1 MARRLEGVKPRR
13 RVIAPR
19 VPPGRT
25 LKILREHQA
34 KALGWTARTR
44 LTTPR
49 DAERFLSKYGLALRY
64 AAAPTVPLA
73 SLRSASGPAN
83 QAAALETSLH
93 LTNHLLGTAQGI
105 EVNVVGHRL
114 VIVHRTLMPALYQ
127 LVRRGRP
134 PTDQD
139 GLSLAARTAY
149 ALIVER
155 REVAAGDVR
164 RRLGAPATARH
175 DPAYEA
181 LGELQRHL
189 LVDRGPF
196 VVPTSGIP
204 YLSREGYPYH
214 LFHEAHADLVQTS
227 RRISRDAATDRLI
240 GTYVGAAWFTAPRT
254 LASLFGAFLT
264 KGEILGSLE
273 RLTAS
278 GPLLRI
284 PLGGHWLVG
293 VEMP

>member
-1 MARRLEGVKPRR
+1 LEKKGVKVTLKALRAHQAR
-13 RVIAPR
+13 ALGRTPR
-19 VPPGRT
+19 V
-25 LKILREHQA
+25 
-34 KALGWTARTR
+34 R

-83 QAAALETSLH
+83 QAATLETSIH

-114 VIVHRTLMPALYQ
+114 VLVHRTLVPALYH

-134 PTDQD
+134 PTDHD

-155 REVAAGDVR
+155 HEVAAGDVR

-175 DPAYEA
+175 DPAYDA
-181 LGELQRHL
+181 LSELQRHL

-196 VVPTSGIP
+196 AVPTSGIP

-214 LFHEAHADLVQTS
+214 LFHEAHADLVRAS
-227 RRISRDAATDRLI
+227 RRLSRDGATDRLI
-240 GTYVGAAWFTAPRT
+240 ETYVGAAWFAAPRT

-264 KGEILGSLE
+264 RAEILGSLE
-273 RLTAS
+273 RLTTGGS
-278 GPLLRI
+278 LVRI
-284 PLGGHWLVG
+284 PVGTQWVVG
-293 VEMP
+293 VSGL

>member
-1 MARRLEGVKPRR
+1 MTS
-13 RVIAPR
+13 R
-19 VPPGRT
+19 VPPT
-25 LKILREHQA
+25 PSLTVLRDQQA
-34 KALGWTARTR
+34 EALGWTSPAR

-49 DAERFLSKYGLALRY
+49 EAEQFLKRYGLVLRY
-64 AAAPTVPLA
+64 AASRTVPLA

-83 QAAALETSLH
+83 HPAALEASIH
-93 LTNHLLGTAQGI
+93 LTNHLLGSAKGI

-114 VIVHRTLMPALYQ
+114 VIVHRTLMPALYL

-134 PTDQD
+134 PTDHD

-155 REVAAGDVR
+155 REVSAGDVR

-175 DPAYEA
+175 DPGYDA
-181 LGELQRHL
+181 LAELQRHL

-196 VVPTSGIP
+196 VVPTHGIP

-214 LFHEAHADLVQTS
+214 LFHEAHADLA
-227 RRISRDAATDRLI
+227 RASRDLGRDDAMDRWI
-240 GTYVGAAWFTAPRT
+240 ATYVSGAAFAAPRT

-264 KGEILGSLE
+264 TAEIAASIE
-273 RLTAS
+273 RLTSTAQ
-278 GPLLRI
+278 LTRVK
-284 PLGGHWLVG
+284 LGRQWVVG
-293 VEMP
+293 RGL

>member
-1 MARRLEGVKPRR
+1 LKGERAL
-13 RVIAPR
+13 
-19 VPPGRT
+19 T
-25 LKILREHQA
+25 LKLLRTRQA
-34 KALGWTARTR
+34 QALGWTTRVR
-44 LTTPR
+44 LTTSR

-83 QAAALETSLH
+83 QAAALETSIH

-105 EVNVVGHRL
+105 EVNVVGRRL
-114 VIVHRTLMPALYQ
+114 VVVHRTLMPALYQ

-134 PTDQD
+134 PTDQE

-164 RRLGAPATARH
+164 RRLGAPAMARH

-181 LGELQRHL
+181 LAELQRHL

-196 VVPTSGIP
+196 VVPTTGIP

-214 LFHEAHADLVQTS
+214 LFHEAHADLVQAS
-227 RRISRDAATDRLI
+227 RRLSRSDATDRLL
-240 GTYVGAAWFTAPRT
+240 GTYVGAACFAAPRT

-264 KGEILGSLE
+264 KAEILGSIE
-273 RLTAS
+273 RLTAG
-278 GPLLRI
+278 GPLVRI
-284 PLGGHWLVG
+284 PLGGQWVVG
-293 VEMP
+293 VETP

>member
-1 MARRLEGVKPRR
+1 LTGERAL
-13 RVIAPR
+13 
-19 VPPGRT
+19 T
-25 LKILREHQA
+25 LKVLRARQA
-34 KALGWTARTR
+34 EALGWTSRARLR
-44 LTTPR
+44 TPR
-49 DAERFLSKYGLALRY
+49 DAERFLSKYGLVLRY

-73 SLRSASGPAN
+73 SLRSASGPAHP
-83 QAAALETSLH
+83 AASLETSIH
-93 LTNHLLGTAQGI
+93 LTNHLLGTARGI

-114 VIVHRTLMPALYQ
+114 VIVHRTLMPALYH
-127 LVRRGRP
+127 LVRRGRR

-175 DPAYEA
+175 DPAYDA
-181 LGELQRHL
+181 LAELQRQL

-214 LFHEAHADLVQTS
+214 LFHEAHADLARAS
-227 RRISRDAATDRLI
+227 RELSRDDATDRWI
-240 GTYVGAAWFTAPRT
+240 GTYVGAASFAAPRT
-254 LASLFGAFLT
+254 LASLFRGFLT
-264 KGEILGSLE
+264 PAEIAASIE
-273 RLTAS
+273 RLTT
-278 GPLLRI
+278 GGQLVRI
-284 PLGGHWLVG
+284 PVGRQWVVGAGITTGG
-293 VEMP
+293 

>member
-1 MARRLEGVKPRR
+1 VK
-13 RVIAPR
+13 A
-19 VPPGRT
+19 GRP
-25 LKILREHQA
+25 LKVLRQRQA
-34 KALGWTARTR
+34 KALGWTTRAR
-44 LTTPR
+44 LATPR

-64 AAAPTVPLA
+64 AAAPAVPLA
-73 SLRSASGPAN
+73 SVRSASGPAN
-83 QAAALETSLH
+83 QKAALETSIH

-114 VIVHRTLMPALYQ
+114 VLVHRTLMPALYQ
-127 LVRRGRP
+127 LVRQGRP

-155 REVAAGDVR
+155 HEVAAGEVR
-164 RRLGAPATARH
+164 RRLGVRATARQ

-196 VVPTSGIP
+196 AVPTSGIP

-214 LFHEAHADLVQTS
+214 FFHEAHADLVRAS
-227 RRISRDAATDRLI
+227 RRLSRDDATDRLI
-240 GTYVGAAWFTAPRT
+240 GTYVGAAWFAAPRT
-254 LASLFGAFLT
+254 LVSLFGAFLT
-264 KGEILGSLE
+264 TAEILGSLD
-273 RLTAS
+273 RLTAGGS
-278 GPLLRI
+278 LQRI
-284 PLGGHWLVG
+284 PVGGRWVVG
-293 VEMP
+293 VEIP

>member
-1 MARRLEGVKPRR
+1 VKA
-13 RVIAPR
+13 V
-19 VPPGRT
+19 T

-34 KALGWTARTR
+34 KALGWTPRVR

-49 DAERFLSKYGLALRY
+49 DAERFLSKYGLAFRY

-73 SLRSASGPAN
+73 SLRSASGPAH
-83 QAAALETSLH
+83 QAAALETSIH

-105 EVNVVGHRL
+105 EVNVVGRRL
-114 VIVHRTLMPALYQ
+114 VLVHRTLMPALYQ

-134 PTDQD
+134 PTDHN

-155 REVAAGDVR
+155 HEVAAGEVR
-164 RRLGAPATARH
+164 HRLGARATARH

-181 LGELQRHL
+181 LSELQQHL

-214 LFHEAHADLVQTS
+214 LFHEAHADLVRAS
-227 RRISRDAATDRLI
+227 RQISRDDATDRLI
-240 GTYVGAAWFTAPRT
+240 GTYVGAAWFAAPRT

-264 KGEILGSLE
+264 KVEILGSLE
-273 RLTAS
+273 RLTAG

-284 PLGGHWLVG
+284 PVGGQWVVG
-293 VEMP
+293 VEIP